1 MSFQRMVAIP
11 HEEYVQLTTVQNARQ
26 PLTQQM
32 YNLESDYNTKEI
44 FSDPYKRLML
54 QSETLQ
60 DMIDLK
66 ERMRSSIQDKTP
78 KLFVNRAV
86 ALFNSVKP
94 FMKFNDRAEIID
106 KDGKVI
112 EDSRLEDLIQHAVKD
127 KRRDIT
133 PIGWQEF
140 IKMLREHNVPRF
152 MLNRDTLEEMAN
164 ITPMTKPMPAPSRI
178 PVPTIVRRREVD
190 IRPSRKREHS
200 PQITLRKRTSSVER
214 RAPSARKKRKS
225 TRFPN
230 ASSDFIKTSF
240 LKKF

>member
-78 KLFVNRAV
+78 KF
-86 ALFNSVKP
+86 FC
-94 FMKFNDRAEIID
+94 
-106 KDGKVI
+106 
-112 EDSRLEDLIQHAVKD
+112 
-127 KRRDIT
+127 
-133 PIGWQEF
+133 
-140 IKMLREHNVPRF
+140 
-152 MLNRDTLEEMAN
+152 
-164 ITPMTKPMPAPSRI
+164 
-178 PVPTIVRRREVD
+178 
-190 IRPSRKREHS
+190 
-200 PQITLRKRTSSVER
+200 
-214 RAPSARKKRKS
+214 
-225 TRFPN
+225 
-230 ASSDFIKTSF
+230 
-240 LKKF
+240 